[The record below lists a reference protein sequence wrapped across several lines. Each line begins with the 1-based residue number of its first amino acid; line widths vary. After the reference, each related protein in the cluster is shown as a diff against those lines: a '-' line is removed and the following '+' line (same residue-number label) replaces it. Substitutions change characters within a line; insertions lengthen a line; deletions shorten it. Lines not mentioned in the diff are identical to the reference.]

1 MWSFWR
7 AAVLEARG
15 LKVLKF
21 AWIPGDIRDHYGL
34 QILKYP
40 QLFRVR
46 PWPTKESRS
55 KGNSKHASS
64 CNQQA
69 WEENVAEPHYFES
82 QSEHSSQQT
91 WTVHLNLHS
100 DMLRNKQKK
109 QKHPWTPQPTKKR
122 KDDLQKSFNIGPHS
136 HHLYHMEGYQRHEGE
151 DAEAH
156 CQRHLGVRILKKF
169 TLKTKSDSSSIF
181 QSHCLF
187 IMNHD
192 FPKILTRITVDLWW
206 VTWSTFVLDSFQEEI
221 LLRGNTPNPPR
232 PATTWCPVQRLLQ
245 ILQQSQLGSSE
256 GEDVEDEVK
265 GGGLEEAEAIL
276 AATWLDVLAD
286 FLG

>member
-1 MWSFWR
+1 MNC
-7 AAVLEARG
+7 
-15 LKVLKF
+15 
-21 AWIPGDIRDHYGL
+21 
-34 QILKYP
+34 
-40 QLFRVR
+40 
-46 PWPTKESRS
+46 T
-55 KGNSKHASS
+55 
-64 CNQQA
+64 
-69 WEENVAEPHYFES
+69 FES
-82 QSEHSSQQT
+82 PQRHAAKQT
-91 WTVHLNLHS
+91 
-100 DMLRNKQKK
+100 KK
-109 QKHPWTPQPTKKR
+109 QKHPWTPQPTQKR

-156 CQRHLGVRILKKF
+156 CQRHLGGSEFLCFFFSDFKQF
-169 TLKTKSDSSSIF
+169 TLKTKSCSSIF
-181 QSHCLF
+181 QFHCMSHEYDC
-187 IMNHD
+187 
-192 FPKILTRITVDLWW
+192 PKILTNITVDLWW

-232 PATTWCPVQRLLQ
+232 PATTWSTWCPVQRLLQ
-245 ILQQSQLGSSE
+245 ILQQSHLGSSE